1 MKKLIMAILLSIAV
15 PAIAQAKPATCQ
27 IEDSGKTIYKGK
39 CNFDPQGNG
48 SFYISHASFAKKLNF
63 EGIMV
68 WIESKDQAVVQATKL
83 SGGASTWG
91 EATRSQKEK
100 ACWVGDWFKVCTWA
114 Q

>member
-1 MKKLIMAILLSIAV
+1 MKKLIMAILLSVAV

-48 SFYISHASFAKKLNF
+48 SFYISHPSFAKKLNF

-100 ACWVGDWFKVCTWA
+100 ACWVGNGFKICTWA
-114 Q
+114 K

>member
-1 MKKLIMAILLSIAV
+1 MPVRLLYNLMICLPHVANLF
-15 PAIAQAKPATCQ
+15 Q
-27 IEDSGKTIYKGK
+27 
-39 CNFDPQGNG
+39 
-48 SFYISHASFAKKLNF
+48 
-63 EGIMV
+63 
-68 WIESKDQAVVQATKL
+68 DQAVVQATKL